1 MGLSVAL
8 AAGAGSTVSA
18 TTLSVAERLAIRQ
31 ATAETVGRLQAELQQ
46 GGTRRVIVLLDL
58 TTVPESKMPR
68 SQVAAQR
75 DRIARAQARLLAL
88 PDIASAHL
96 LRKLTTLPV
105 ISLEVDSAALAALAE
120 SAGVLSIQEDIAV
133 PPALDVSGPLVGA
146 TAAWAAGYSGTGQ
159 AVAIL
164 DTGVDSTHPFLTNK
178 VVLQACFSNGGSNGA
193 ASLCPGDVGSL
204 TGVAGAGE
212 ECSGMIYGCNHGT
225 HVAGIAAGRGGTFSG
240 IGRDASIIAV
250 QVFTEFSGTSCTNY
264 GLPTPCAL
272 SYTSDQIAA
281 LEWLATQVG
290 ANSIASANMSLG
302 GGTYSDEASCDA
314 ANAAEKGAIDSL
326 RAAGVATVIAAGNGY
341 VTTGISSPGCISS
354 AVAVGATNDA
364 DVVVSFSNSSPML
377 EFWAP
382 GYSINSSLPGTGYGS
397 MSGTSMAAPHVAGA
411 WAVLKSKAAGAT
423 VNQILSALTASGVSV
438 TDTRNSVA
446 KPRIQVDAAL
456 VALDGLLTPTATQTE
471 TATLT
476 VTPTPSPTAT
486 VTLAPTP
493 ALTETHTPTATVT
506 ETPTSTLTPSATPT
520 ETLTPTPTE
529 APTDTPT
536 ATPSETPT
544 ATPTG
549 TSVGPLTG
557 DVNSDGSVNVL
568 DVQLCVN
575 VFLGTET
582 DPGLATRSD
591 LNIDGVVN
599 VIDVQQIVNV
609 FLAG

>member
-1 MGLSVAL
+1 VIRLAGALLALGVAL
-8 AAGAGSTVSA
+8 AAGSGSRASA
-18 TTLSVAERLAIRQ
+18 TTLSAAERLATRQ
-31 ATAETVGRLQAELQQ
+31 ATAATVARLQGELQQ

-75 DRIARAQARLLAL
+75 DRIARAQTRLLAL
-88 PDIASAHL
+88 PDIASAQL
-96 LRKLTTLPV
+96 LRKLTTLPI
-105 ISLEVDSAALAALAE
+105 ISLEVDSAALAALAD
-120 SAGVLSIQEDIAV
+120 SADVLSIQEDIAV

-164 DTGVDSTHPFLTNK
+164 DTGVDSTHPFLDGGK
-178 VVLQACFSNGGSNGA
+178 VVLQACFSNGGSTGA

-204 TGVAGAGE
+204 KGVAGAGE
-212 ECSGMIYGCNHGT
+212 ECSSTIYGCNHGT
-225 HVAGIAAGRGGTFSG
+225 HVAGIAAGTDDTFWG
-240 IGRDASIIAV
+240 VARDASIIAV
-250 QVFTEFSGTSCTNY
+250 QVFTEFSGTSCINY

-281 LEWLATQVG
+281 LEWLATQVV

-302 GGTYSDEASCDA
+302 GGTYSDQAACDS
-314 ANAAEKGAIDSL
+314 ANYVEKAAIDSL

-341 VTTGISSPGCISS
+341 DSTGISAPGCISS

-364 DVVVSFSNSSPML
+364 DAVVSFSNSSALL

-382 GYSINSSLPGTGYGS
+382 GYSIYSSLPGTGYGS

-411 WAVLKSKAAGAT
+411 WAVLEGKAPGAT
-423 VNQILSALTASGVSV
+423 VAQVLSALTTSGVSV
-438 TDTRNSVA
+438 TDARNGVV

-456 VALDGLLTPTATQTE
+456 AALDALLTPTVTITPTVTATETLTPTITSTETLTPTAT
-471 TATLT
+471 A
-476 VTPTPSPTAT
+476 
-486 VTLAPTP
+486 
-493 ALTETHTPTATVT
+493 T
-506 ETPTSTLTPSATPT
+506 ETPTSTLTPSVTPT
-520 ETLTPTPTE
+520 ETLTLTPTE
-529 APTDTPT
+529 TLTDTPT

-544 ATPTG
+544 ATPTATPG
-549 TSVGPLTG
+549 GPLTG
-557 DVNSDGSVNVL
+557 DVNLDGSVNVI
-568 DVQLCVN
+568 DVQLSVN
-575 VFLGTET
+575 VFLGTEA
-582 DPGLATRSD
+582 DPGTAARSD

-599 VIDVQQIVNV
+599 VIDVQQIVNI

>member
-1 MGLSVAL
+1 MALGVAL
-8 AAGAGSTVSA
+8 AAGSGSRASA
-18 TTLSVAERLAIRQ
+18 TTLSVAKRLAIRQ
-31 ATAETVGRLQAELQQ
+31 ATAESVARLQAELQQ

-58 TTVPESKMPR
+58 STVPESKMPR

-88 PDIASAHL
+88 PDIASAQL
-96 LRKLTTLPV
+96 LRKLTTLP
-105 ISLEVDSAALAALAE
+105 IIGLEVDSAALAALAE
-120 SAGVLSIQEDIAV
+120 SVDVLSIQEDIAV

-164 DTGVDSTHPFLTNK
+164 DTGVDSTHPFLTDK
-178 VVLQACFSNGGSNGA
+178 VVLQACFSNGGSPDA

-204 TGVAGAGE
+204 KGVAGAGE
-212 ECSGMIYGCNHGT
+212 ECSSTIYGCNHGT
-225 HVAGIAAGRGGTFSG
+225 HVAGIAAGTDDTFWG
-240 IGRDASIIAV
+240 VARDASIVAV

-281 LEWLATQVG
+281 LEWLATQVV

-302 GGTYSDEASCDA
+302 GGTYSDQAACDS
-314 ANAAEKGAIDSL
+314 ANYVEKAAIDSL

-341 VTTGISSPGCISS
+341 DSTGISAPGCISS

-364 DVVVSFSNSSPML
+364 DAVVSFSNSSALL

-382 GYSINSSLPGTGYGS
+382 GYSIYSSLPGTGYGS

-411 WAVLKSKAAGAT
+411 WAVLKGKVPGAT
-423 VNQILSALTASGVSV
+423 VAQILSALTSSGVSV
-438 TDTRNSVA
+438 TDTRNSVV
-446 KPRIQVDAAL
+446 KPRIRVDAAL
-456 VALDGLLTPTATQTE
+456 SALDGLLTPTVTITSTVTATE
-471 TATLT
+471 TLTPTATATET
-476 VTPTPSPTAT
+476 VTPTATAT
-486 VTLAPTP
+486 ETL
-493 ALTETHTPTATVT
+493 TPTSTVT
-506 ETPTSTLTPSATPT
+506 ETPTATLTPSATPT

-529 APTDTPT
+529 TPTDTPT

-549 TSVGPLTG
+549 TPVGPLTG
-557 DVNSDGSVNVL
+557 DVNLDGSVNVI
-568 DVQLCVN
+568 DVQLSVN

-582 DPGLATRSD
+582 DPGLTARSD
-591 LNIDGVVN
+591 LNTDGVVN
-599 VIDVQQIVNV
+599 VIDAQQIVNI